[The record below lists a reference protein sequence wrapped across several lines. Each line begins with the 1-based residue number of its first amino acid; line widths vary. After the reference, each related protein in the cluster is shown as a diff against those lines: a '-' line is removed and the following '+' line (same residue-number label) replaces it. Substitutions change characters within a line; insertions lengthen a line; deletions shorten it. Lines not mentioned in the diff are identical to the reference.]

1 MALVGWDAV
10 GAPIEGIDG
19 EGFAAGWDDE
29 RICDFRRFAVE
40 RNDDA
45 GVCFACRKAHVWML
59 GELVFCDAPADGV
72 AGDELIGEGVVV
84 EIILQ
89 EAQHKIAALGKSG
102 EDDRPAVVIIGEVIL
117 KGVLD
122 ILVGGAQRCC
132 TLVFRQ
138 AVGIEAGLAVIGRKK
153 TAVGVVDALFH
164 VGGAEKICLCIG
176 VVEGHVF
183 CILCAGVDGRAD
195 EEHIGCG
202 VCALRFVIGPVF
214 RCGVVHA
221 VCFLLGAAGKKHE
234 AEQERCQENVV
245 FVVSLFHAITFLK

>member
-1 MALVGWDAV
+1 
-10 GAPIEGIDG
+10 
-19 EGFAAGWDDE
+19 
-29 RICDFRRFAVE
+29 
-40 RNDDA
+40 
-45 GVCFACRKAHVWML
+45 ML

-89 EAQHKIAALGKSG
+89 ETQHKIAALGKSG

-164 VGGAEKICLCIG
+164 LGGA
-176 VVEGHVF
+176 
-183 CILCAGVDGRAD
+183 
-195 EEHIGCG
+195 
-202 VCALRFVIGPVF
+202 
-214 RCGVVHA
+214 
-221 VCFLLGAAGKKHE
+221 
-234 AEQERCQENVV
+234 
-245 FVVSLFHAITFLK
+245 